1 MMIAR
6 LRLRARCEGNP
17 NRQHCAARRCRWG
30 ALIGVLA
37 WSVLTA
43 GWTAAEAPRRP
54 NVLIITTDQQRVDA
68 ASVVGNPWLKT
79 PNLDRLASHGV
90 YFTKSYCSYPLCSP
104 SRASLHT
111 GRFPH
116 EIGVDHNN
124 MAIRPGIPVSG
135 ELFRNAGYDAA
146 YAGKWH
152 CPTVY
157 PTEGIDGFQ
166 VLNRTTR
173 QGKLARDVDAATIE
187 AAIDFL
193 KQPREKPF
201 YLVVSLINPHD
212 ICLPAGESSP
222 LLEQIWQRYGP
233 PAGVEL
239 PPLPA
244 NFQLPSNEPEWLGQ
258 RRPKHPDWNEL
269 QWRRYIYAYYR
280 MVEDVD
286 AQIGQVLD
294 TVREIGAE
302 KNTLIVFTSDHGE
315 GLGCHQWT
323 GKMMFF
329 DAEAAVPLIVSWE
342 GVTPTRIDRQH
353 LVSTVD
359 VLPTICDYA
368 GIKPPADVRGQSL
381 RPIIE
386 DPNAPWRDY
395 VVSEMAHT
403 PAIGRSFMVRTP
415 RYKYIRLARP
425 NSAPVELLFD
435 MENDPAELT
444 NLAEKTKMQPVLEEH
459 RRILEKWREAT
470 GEKTSPV
477 QPSPKSAGPPKQRA
491 KKAA

>member
-1 MMIAR
+1 MTTRLEQLAR
-6 LRLRARCEGNP
+6 QEANAKRR
-17 NRQHCAARRCRWG
+17 HCLNWRSGWS
-30 ALIGVLA
+30 ALMGILA
-37 WSVLTA
+37 WSAAAA
-43 GWTAAEAPRRP
+43 GWTGAEPPRRP
-54 NVLIITTDQQRVDA
+54 NILVITTDQQRVDA
-68 ASVVGNPWLKT
+68 ASVVGNRWLKT
-79 PNLDRLASHGV
+79 PNLDRLASCGV

-124 MAIRPGIPVSG
+124 MAIRGGIPVSG
-135 ELFRNAGYDAA
+135 ELFQDAGYDAA

-157 PTEGIDGFQ
+157 PTEGIPGFR

-193 KQPREKPF
+193 KQPRKKPF

-222 LLEQIWQRYGP
+222 LVEQIWQRYGP

-239 PPLPA
+239 PPLPP
-244 NFQLPSNEPEWLGQ
+244 NFQLPGDEPEWLGQ
-258 RRPKHPDWNEL
+258 RRPKHPDWYES

-286 AQIGQVLD
+286 AQIGQLLD
-294 TVREIGAE
+294 VVGEIGAQ
-302 KNTLIVFTSDHGE
+302 KDTLIVFTSDHGE

-329 DAEAAVPLIVSWE
+329 DAEAAVPPLVSWE
-342 GVTPTRIDRQH
+342 GVTPTRIDREH

-368 GIKPPADVRGQSL
+368 GISPPADVRGQSL
-381 RPIIE
+381 RPIVE
-386 DPNAPWRDY
+386 NPKAPWRDY
-395 VVSEMAHT
+395 VVSEIAHA
-403 PAIGRSFMVRTP
+403 PAIGRSFMVRTAQ
-415 RYKYIRLARP
+415 YKYIRLAQANR
-425 NSAPVELLFD
+425 NPVELLFD
-435 MENDPAELT
+435 MKSDPAELK
-444 NLAEKTKMQPVLEEH
+444 NLAGNTDMQGVLQEH
-459 RRILEKWREAT
+459 RRILEQWREST

-477 QPSPKSAGPPKQRA
+477 QPAPKSARPQKQRA
-491 KKAA
+491 KTAN

>member
-1 MMIAR
+1 MTAR
-6 LRLRARCEGNP
+6 LEQFAEQRP
-17 NRQHCAARRCRWG
+17 NAKGQPCPSWQVRWI
-30 ALIGVLA
+30 ALLA
-37 WSVLTA
+37 VFTCSVVTT

-79 PNLDRLASHGV
+79 PNLDRLASQGV

-135 ELFRNAGYDAA
+135 ELFRDAGYEAA

-152 CPTVY
+152 CPAVY
-157 PTEGIDGFQ
+157 PTEGIPGFQ

-193 KQPREKPF
+193 KQPRQKPF

-212 ICLPAGESSP
+212 ICLPAGEASP

-233 PAGVEL
+233 TAGIEL
-239 PPLPA
+239 PPLPP
-244 NFQLPSNEPEWLGQ
+244 NFKLADNEPAWLGQ
-258 RRPKHPDWNEL
+258 RRPKHPDWDESE
-269 QWRRYIYAYYR
+269 WRRYIYAYYR

-286 AQIGQVLD
+286 AQIGQLLD
-294 TVREIGAE
+294 AVKEIGAQN
-302 KNTLIVFTSDHGE
+302 NTLIVFTSDHGE

-342 GVTPTRIDRQH
+342 GVTPTRIDREH

-368 GIKPPADVRGQSL
+368 GIKPPSDVRGQSL

-386 DPNAPWRDY
+386 NPSAPWRGF
-395 VVSEMAHT
+395 VVSEIAHT
-403 PAIGRSFMVRTP
+403 PALGRSFMVRTA
-415 RYKYIRLARP
+415 RYKYIRLAQA
-425 NSAPVELLFD
+425 NSEPVELLFD
-435 MENDPAELT
+435 MEGDPAELN
-444 NLAEKTKMQPVLEEH
+444 NLAGKTDMRPVLEEH
-459 RRILEKWREAT
+459 RRILEQWREAT
-470 GEKTSPV
+470 GEKSNPV
-477 QPSPKSAGPPKQRA
+477 QPSPKPARPQKQRA
-491 KKAA
+491 KKAT